1 MEDIT
6 QAQLRGRT
14 QAEEQ
19 FARWMQR
26 REQNLESVAE
36 GTTGHP
42 SCEGSTAKQSRQMG
56 ELINMEIVGE
66 NSFHDTRIGNSSRT
80 GGIQFEKRDMAIS
93 DPEEDL
99 AS

>member
-1 MEDIT
+1 
-6 QAQLRGRT
+6 
-14 QAEEQ
+14 
-19 FARWMQR
+19 
-26 REQNLESVAE
+26 
-36 GTTGHP
+36 
-42 SCEGSTAKQSRQMG
+42 
-56 ELINMEIVGE
+56 MEIVGE